1 MKLVVFSTISDQA
14 RGLQYIDHIDPDT
27 IFLFTAIREGR
38 PFHTRNVQQP
48 IDIAFVGKDTKVIS
62 VVTADPGRDGIKAPA
77 GTAAALESVA
87 GLMAKIGIV
96 EGSSFA
102 P

>member
-1 MKLVVFSTISDQA
+1 MKLVVFGTVSEQA
-14 RGLQYIDHIDPDT
+14 RGLQYMDHIDPDT
-27 IFLFTAIREGR
+27 VFLFPAIREGR

-48 IDIAFVGKDTKVIS
+48 IDIAFVGQDTKVIS
-62 VVTADPGRDGIKAPA
+62 VLTADPGKDDIRAPK

-87 GLMAKIGIV
+87 GLMTKIGIV

>member
-1 MKLVVFSTISDQA
+1 MKLVVFGTVSDQA
-14 RGLQYIDHIDPDT
+14 RGLQYMDHIDPDT
-27 IFLFTAIREGR
+27 IFMFPAIRADR
-38 PFHTRNVQQP
+38 TFHTRNVQKA
-48 IDIAFVGKDTKVIS
+48 IDIAFVGPDTKVIR
-62 VVTADPGRDGIKAPA
+62 VLTVDPGTEGIKAPR
-77 GTAAALESVA
+77 GTAAALESIA